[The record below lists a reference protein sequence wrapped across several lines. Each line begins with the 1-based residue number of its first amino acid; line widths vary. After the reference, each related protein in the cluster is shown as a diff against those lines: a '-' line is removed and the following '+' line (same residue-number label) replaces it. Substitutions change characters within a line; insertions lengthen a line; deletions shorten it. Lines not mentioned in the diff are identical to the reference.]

1 MIRPILHRVAQ
12 ALLVALMVGV
22 LTFALMR
29 SLPGDMAWRVAAGRY
44 GYDITDAAVMEQV
57 RQSLALDQPAA
68 LALLSWFGD
77 LLRLDLGVSLISE
90 LPVVDEIAHQLGASV
105 TLALTAL
112 LLSVLLGPPLG
123 VLAGLRPGGG
133 LDRALFALS
142 ITLRALPQFVIGL
155 LLIYGLAIVFGLLPA
170 SGHGEAGHVV
180 LPALTL
186 AIGLAAVSCRVAR
199 DATVAVTTSGYYRF
213 GETKGLRPLDNFLRH
228 GLRNIAVPIVTY
240 LGVQLVYLIEG
251 VVVVETLFAWP
262 GIGHALVHAILARDV
277 PMIQGTALV
286 MGLMFVLL
294 NAGVDVMCG
303 ALDPRRRT
311 S

>member
-1 MIRPILHRVAQ
+1 MIRPLAHRFVQ
-12 ALLVALMVGV
+12 AVLVALMVGV
-22 LTFALMR
+22 LTFLLMR

-44 GYDITDAAVMEQV
+44 GYDITDAAVMEAV
-57 RQSLALDQPAA
+57 RRELSLDQPAM

-77 LLRLDLGVSLISE
+77 LLRLDLGASLISG
-90 LPVVDEIAHQLGASV
+90 LPVLTEIAHQLGASIS
-105 TLALTAL
+105 LALAAL
-112 LLSVLLGPPLG
+112 ALSLVIGPPVG
-123 VLAGLRPGGG
+123 VLAGLRPGGR

-142 ITLRALPQFVIGL
+142 ITLRALPQFVIAL
-155 LLIYGLAIVFGLLPA
+155 LLIYGLSILSGLLPA
-170 SGHGEAGHVV
+170 AGHGDGGHVV

-186 AIGLAAVSCRVAR
+186 AIGLAAVSSRVAR
-199 DATVAVTTSGYYRF
+199 DATVTVTTSGYYRF
-213 GETKGLRPLDNFLRH
+213 GETKGLRPAENFLRH

-240 LGVQLVYLIEG
+240 LGIQLVYLIEG

-262 GIGHALVHAILARDV
+262 GIGHALVHAILARDI

-294 NAGVDVMCG
+294 NAAVDVACG
-303 ALDPRRRT
+303 LLDPRKRA